1 MMELNKVYKFTY
13 HYNCCCHIVIK
24 EKIHVNIKTNN
35 KICVTLYDLVS
46 QQKYFGKCPVTDI
59 LLSDDLSSLSLLP
72 NLLRHKP
79 LKDSLFNH
87 VLYYSFYS
95 LSVWLENMECPQQYD
110 YNVQEIIYT

>member
-46 QQKYFGKCPVTDI
+46 QFQCPVTAMSEDEIFKYKAKCI
-59 LLSDDLSSLSLLP
+59 LTRFFSQPIFYELNNHQSISPLLP
-72 NLLRHKP
+72 LQADTKKRA
-79 LKDSLFNH
+79 DA
-87 VLYYSFYS
+87 
-95 LSVWLENMECPQQYD
+95 
-110 YNVQEIIYT
+110 

>member
-46 QQKYFGKCPVTDI
+46 QQKFCEMSSDCYCCSLQDI
-59 LLSDDLSSLSLLP
+59 SGHTTHLFIKLLHKSSGTSG
-72 NLLRHKP
+72 NM
-79 LKDSLFNH
+79 FAQQ
-87 VLYYSFYS
+87 SFS
-95 LSVWLENMECPQQYD
+95 SSNSHGTM
-110 YNVQEIIYT
+110 